1 MNIPPQFFAQ
11 IPAEDLQ
18 EIAFMCRTAA
28 HPAVKFLER
37 VSNRIK
43 KKQVHYKGQDF
54 IVLYNCRSKDVFI
67 LREDLS
73 AEYLKQYNY
82 NNHAKKRLKE
92 RFNID
97 ASYEDLQKMASMC
110 RTKYQHIKLETS
122 FANRTKNL
130 IHFKNTDIITI
141 YEDSS
146 DSIVTV
152 MPPEY
157 LPKEQHDWLYCSKK
171 VRYKQ
176 LLKHTQEPHSYA
188 L

>member
-1 MNIPPQFFAQ
+1 MPLHEALLQKFSKLCSGPQDPRVHH
-11 IPAEDLQ
+11 IEKISCNRSLKIIHYGNTDWTVVYDKKSKRVLLPEDL
-18 EIAFMCRTAA
+18 FCG
-28 HPAVKFLER
+28 PLP
-37 VSNRIK
+37 SP
-43 KKQVHYKGQDF
+43 QD
-54 IVLYNCRSKDVFI
+54 RSKHC
-67 LREDLS
+67 
-73 AEYLKQYNY
+73 YMQ
-82 NNHAKKRLKE
+82 HAKKRLQE
-92 RFNID
+92 RFNIE
-97 ASYEDLQKMASMC
+97 ASEEDIHQMASMC

-176 LLKHTQEPHSYA
+176 LLKHSQETPSHA

>member
-1 MNIPPQFFAQ
+1 MKIPPQFFTQ
-11 IPAEDLQ
+11 LPAEDLQ
-18 EIAFMCRTAA
+18 EIAFMCRTPL
-28 HPAVKFLER
+28 HPAVKLLER
-37 VSNRIK
+37 LSNRIK

-54 IVLYNCRSKDVFI
+54 IVLYNCRSKEVFI
-67 LREDLS
+67 LREDIS
-73 AEYLKQYNY
+73 AKYLKQYNY
-82 NNHAKKRLKE
+82 NNHTKKRLQE
-92 RFNID
+92 RFNIE
-97 ASYEDLQKMASMC
+97 ASDEDICQMASMC

-130 IHFKNTDIITI
+130 IHFKGTDIVTI

-146 DSIVTV
+146 DSIVTA

-157 LPKEQHDWLYCSKK
+157 LSKEEHDWLYCSKR

-176 LLKHTQEPHSYA
+176 LLKHSQEPPSHA